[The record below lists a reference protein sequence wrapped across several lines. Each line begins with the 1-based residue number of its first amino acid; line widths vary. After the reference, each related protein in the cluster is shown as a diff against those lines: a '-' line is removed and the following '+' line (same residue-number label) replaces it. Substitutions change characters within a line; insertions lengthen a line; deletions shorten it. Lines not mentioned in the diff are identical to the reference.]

1 MQMRH
6 CGSVFLVKHDLRVRP
21 MFHWSTRRIRAHIT
35 ICFIAFALIRFLQH
49 RIKKELKESF
59 SAERI
64 RRELYRIQDSI
75 LRNTVA
81 DEKYVINAALLDEDY
96 QLIHQPIIFNL

>member
-1 MQMRH
+1 
-6 CGSVFLVKHDLRVRP
+6 
-21 MFHWSTRRIRAHIT
+21 MFHWSARRIRAHIT

-49 RIKKELKESF
+49 RIKKELKENF

-75 LRNTVA
+75 LRNTA
-81 DEKYVINAALLDEDY
+81 TDEKYVIPSKPGNDAVALFDVMKKKRHVVPFRLTAEV
-96 QLIHQPIIFNL
+96 